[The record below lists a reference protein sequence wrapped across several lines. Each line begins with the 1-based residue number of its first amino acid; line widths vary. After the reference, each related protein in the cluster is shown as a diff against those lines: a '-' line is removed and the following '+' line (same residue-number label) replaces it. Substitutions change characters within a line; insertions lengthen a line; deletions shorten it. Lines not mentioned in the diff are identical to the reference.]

1 MIMTTSRDEL
11 LYETKLRDLIRKAI
25 PVVLD
30 RQEKKNYLAEQEEK
44 KLRSLIRKLITETEV
59 SEPEESP
66 HKSTGINI
74 LEDLLKKIIP
84 IIEIDFKKLTTE
96 DIQRISFRAHILQAV
111 ENTLAP
117 ARITDRADR
126 SVMKEQEDINV
137 SVDDPEEFID
147 VRGETDKQDE
157 EPSDE
162 EKFGIE
168 GEDETGRDMAFST
181 FKRIEANIIDSWE
194 ILYSDEDKELFYDYL
209 ITNLKLYFDKFEDEL
224 KANLPE
230 PTTPEYE
237 KEVSSHADA
246 GEDDELGLGI

>member
-1 MIMTTSRDEL
+1 MTTSRDEL

-117 ARITDRADR
+117 ARITDRA
-126 SVMKEQEDINV
+126 VMKEQEDINV

-237 KEVSSHADA
+237 KEVSSHAGG

>member
-117 ARITDRADR
+117 ARITDRA
-126 SVMKEQEDINV
+126 VMKEQEDINV

-237 KEVSSHADA
+237 KEVSSHAGT

>member
-117 ARITDRADR
+117 ARITDRA
-126 SVMKEQEDINV
+126 VMKEQEDINV

-237 KEVSSHADA
+237 KEVSSHAGA